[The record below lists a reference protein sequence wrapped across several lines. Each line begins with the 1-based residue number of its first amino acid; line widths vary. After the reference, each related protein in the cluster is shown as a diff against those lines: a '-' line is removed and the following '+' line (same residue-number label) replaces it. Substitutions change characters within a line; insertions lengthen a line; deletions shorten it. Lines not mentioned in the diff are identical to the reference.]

1 MNSENSLFND
11 ITPIEQFSD
20 KIDILKLDDNSK
32 SNQIMNYF
40 RAILVKHEISERVY
54 DFTEEVI
61 KINPSNYIAWVI
73 RRECIDQLENITFE
87 KELMWLD
94 NIMVKTAKCYQI
106 WHHRKVLIDKY
117 NDCSHEKDIL
127 QNVYESDTKNFH
139 AWTHRIWMIRRFN
152 NTEGEFEF
160 IDKCLK
166 EDIKNNSVW
175 NYRFFLINYLY
186 NKEEKNLNE
195 VIIPKEIEY
204 SLEKIKICPVNESV
218 FCYLRGYIIKY
229 NKKYLDYPLIK
240 KTLLELCTEW
250 NINHIFSMLLDIYEE
265 EKNKEKC
272 EECINKLIILD
283 YIRKKY
289 WNWRKVNL
297 KI

>member
-94 NIMVKTAKCYQI
+94 NIIVKIAKYYQI
-106 WHHRKVLIDKY
+106 WYHQKFLIDKY
-117 NDCSHEKDIL
+117 NDCSHEKDI
-127 QNVYESDTKNFH
+127 YK
-139 AWTHRIWMIRRFN
+139 MYM
-152 NTEGEFEF
+152 
-160 IDKCLK
+160 K
-166 EDIKNNSVW
+166 
-175 NYRFFLINYLY
+175 
-186 NKEEKNLNE
+186 
-195 VIIPKEIEY
+195 VI
-204 SLEKIKICPVNESV
+204 L
-218 FCYLRGYIIKY
+218 
-229 NKKYLDYPLIK
+229 
-240 KTLLELCTEW
+240 
-250 NINHIFSMLLDIYEE
+250 
-265 EKNKEKC
+265 
-272 EECINKLIILD
+272 
-283 YIRKKY
+283 
-289 WNWRKVNL
+289 
-297 KI
+297 